1 MAETSMSVT
10 SPQASRPRV
19 VIVGAGFGG
28 LEAAKAL
35 ARAPFAVTVIDRRN
49 YHLFQPLLYQVA
61 TAALSPADIAAPI
74 RNILR
79 DAENCSVLLAKV
91 TAIDPEK
98 RTVATDRGDVPYD
111 RLILSTGA
119 RHAYFGHDEWE
130 PFAPGLKT
138 IEDATEV
145 RRRILISFERA
156 ETETDPEERTRLLTF
171 VIVGGGAT
179 GVEMAGAIAE
189 LAKYALAADF
199 RSIDPRDAR
208 IVLVEA
214 GPRLLPAFDP
224 KLAEYTRKALEHLG
238 VEVILGKAV
247 TEANATGASL
257 GADRIESRT
266 MIWAAGVRASPA
278 GKWLSAETDR
288 AGRVLVN
295 PDLSAPGFPDIFVI
309 GDAAL
314 VKDKNGKPL
323 PGVAT
328 VAQQQG
334 KYVAKLLEW
343 RSRGKDF
350 GPFRY
355 RDPGSLA
362 TIGRSR
368 AIAEI
373 RGLKFTGLLAWV
385 LWSFVHI
392 YGLIGF
398 RNRFVVALSW
408 FWSYLTFERGTRL
421 ITGSDGGAPEMPPAP
436 MKQGE
441 PRARDA
447 A

>member
-1 MAETSMSVT
+1 MAIEN
-10 SPQASRPRV
+10 ADRRDRV

-35 ARAPFAVTVIDRRN
+35 SGAAYRVTVIDRRN

-74 RNILR
+74 RGILR
-79 DAENCSVLLAKV
+79 HAKNCSVLLSTV
-91 TAIDPEK
+91 TGVDTAN
-98 RTVATDRGDVPYD
+98 RTVMTDRGVVPYD
-111 RLILSTGA
+111 HLVLATGA

-130 PFAPGLKT
+130 PFAPGLKK

-145 RRRILISFERA
+145 RRRILLAFERA
-156 ETETDPEERTRLLTF
+156 ETESSLEERTRLLTF
-171 VIVGGGAT
+171 IVVGGGPT

-189 LAKYALAADF
+189 LARNALAADF
-199 RSIDPRDAR
+199 RNIDPRDAR

-224 KLAEYTRKALEHLG
+224 KLSEYARKALTDLG
-238 VEVILGKAV
+238 VEVILGEAV
-247 TEANATGASL
+247 TDAGPAGAIV
-257 GADRIESRT
+257 GERRIEART
-266 MIWAAGVRASPA
+266 MMWAAGVRASPA
-278 GKWLSAETDR
+278 GKWLGVETDR
-288 AGRVLVN
+288 AGRIPVN
-295 PDLSAPGFPDIFVI
+295 PDLSLPGHPEIFVL

-314 VKDKNGKPL
+314 VKDEAGRPL

-334 KYVAKLLEW
+334 RYLAGLLEY
-343 RSRGKDF
+343 RARGKNLP
-350 GPFRY
+350 PFRF
-355 RDPGSLA
+355 RDPGQMA
-362 TIGRSR
+362 TIGRNR

-373 RGLKFTGLLAWV
+373 GSLRFTGFIAWV
-385 LWSFVHI
+385 LWSFIHI

-408 FWSYLTFERGTRL
+408 FWSYLTYERGTRL
-421 ITGSDGGAPEMPPAP
+421 ITGPDSIAETLSAQQEQVDRGS
-436 MKQGE
+436 
-441 PRARDA
+441 RNA

>member
-1 MAETSMSVT
+1 MSRSPTHTSL
-10 SPQASRPRV
+10 ARV

-35 ARAPFAVTVIDRRN
+35 ARAPFAVTVVDRRN

-74 RNILR
+74 RSILR
-79 DAENCSVLLAKV
+79 GAENCTVQLAKV
-91 TAIDPEK
+91 TDVDTKA
-98 RTVATDRGDVPYD
+98 RTVMTDRCTIPYD
-111 RLILSTGA
+111 YLILATGA

-130 PFAPGLKT
+130 SFAPGLKKV
-138 IEDATEV
+138 EDATEV

-156 ETETDPEERTRLLTF
+156 ETEVDADERRRLLTF
-171 VIVGGGAT
+171 VVVGGGAT

-189 LAKYALAADF
+189 LAKKALAADF
-199 RSIDPRDAR
+199 RNIDPRDAR

-214 GPRLLPAFDP
+214 GPRLLPAFAP
-224 KLAEYTRKALEHLG
+224 KLSDYAKKALESLG
-238 VEVILGKAV
+238 VEVLLGKAV
-247 TEANATGASL
+247 TDAGPL
-257 GADRIESRT
+257 GVLLGEERIESRA

-278 GKWLSAETDR
+278 GKWLDAETDR
-288 AGRVLVN
+288 AGRVMVN
-295 PDLSAPGFPDIFVI
+295 PDLSVPGHSNVFVI

-314 VKDKNGKPL
+314 AKDDKGTPL

-334 KYVAKLLEW
+334 KYVARLLQS
-343 RSRGKDF
+343 RARGKEP

-355 RDPGSLA
+355 RDPGSMA

-368 AIAEI
+368 AIAQI
-373 RGLKFTGLLAWV
+373 RGLKFTGFFAWV

-408 FWSYLTFERGTRL
+408 FWNYLTFERGTRL
-421 ITGSDGGAPEMPPAP
+421 ITGSDGAAPVAAAP
-436 MKQGE
+436 SGGSE
-441 PRARDA
+441 AARVRDA